1 MLNEN
6 MHINNETKNAMKII
20 LTTDFSSENDMLFPY
35 AIDLLR
41 TGGGEIVVFHAYMD
55 QVVLGDSVFPG
66 GMDSDAFFNRELI
79 IEMEKHADQ
88 QILET
93 VGRLEGMI
101 KDENLKGISI
111 RMMLKGGDPE
121 LELVRLVESEQP
133 DLLLMGMRG
142 KGRKGFLEGSMS
154 KSIMTKVNVPVLSI
168 PEGYQWSTSSQVLY
182 ATNFVPEEEKVI
194 QRLYSLLKPFNP
206 LIHVVHLQ
214 MKDNDEGDA
223 EKMEALGKYF
233 QTKELRQQIRFHCIR
248 TTTAREALQ
257 LFCEQH
263 HVSLASFIANKR
275 SLWDYIFKDKVG
287 KDDFY
292 SLQLPLLTFSA
303 E

>member
-1 MLNEN
+1 
-6 MHINNETKNAMKII
+6 MKII
-20 LTTDFSSENDMLFPY
+20 LSTDFSSENDMLFPY

-41 TGGGEIVVFHAYMD
+41 NGGGEIIVFHAYMD

-66 GMDSDAFFNRELI
+66 GIDSDAFFNRELI
-79 IEMEKHADQ
+79 IEMEKHADSLIRDTVQRLEDMINRQ
-88 QILET
+88 QI
-93 VGRLEGMI
+93 
-101 KDENLKGISI
+101 KGISV
-111 RMMLKGGDPE
+111 RLMLKGGDPE
-121 LELVRLVESEQP
+121 MELVHMIDNEQP

-168 PEGYQWSTSSQVLY
+168 PEGYQWSTSSQVMY
-182 ATNFVPEEEKVI
+182 ATNFGQDEEKVI
-194 QRLYSLLKPFNP
+194 HKLYSLLKPFNP

-214 MKDNDEGDA
+214 MKDNDESAA
-223 EKMEALGKYF
+223 EKMEALGKHF

-248 TTTAREALQ
+248 TTTAKEALQ

-292 SLQLPLLTFSA
+292 SLNLPLLTFSA